1 MIILR
6 YLSKD
11 ILISTFAVSLVLLL
25 IILSGKF
32 VGLLADAAAGKYAVD
47 VLFTMIG
54 YRMPGF
60 LQIILPLGFYIA
72 ILLAYGRLYVESEMV
87 VLFACGM
94 SQRQLMA
101 VTLLPAFF
109 IAVVVALFSFWLAP
123 AGAQQTAKILDEQRN
138 RSEFETLN
146 AGRFQALGQG
156 QTMTYVDEI
165 TNKRKRL
172 NGVFIAR
179 EGSEKSHLMVAM
191 AEYGEQIQH
200 PEYGQRYLMLHEG
213 DRYEGQPGSAE
224 FRVTH
229 FSTYGQYMP
238 PAEMMGDYTRE
249 TDAKSSLELFTSAS
263 RELQTAF
270 QWRLSLPILVFIG
283 ALLAVPLSRSN
294 PRQGR
299 FLKMLPALLLYIFYF
314 TFLGN
319 VRSAMETGKWPL
331 FPGLW
336 LVHAVFGL
344 LALLLFNWERFVL
357 WQGRRTSQKHLLQE
371 TEKTGKTE
379 KNVTEK
385 NTHA

>member
-25 IILSGKF
+25 IILSGRF

-54 YRMPGF
+54 CRMPGF

-72 ILLAYGRLYVESEMV
+72 ILLAYGRLYTESEMV

-94 SQRQLMA
+94 SPRQLMA
-101 VTLLPAFF
+101 ITFLPAFL
-109 IAVVVALFSFWLAP
+109 VALLVGLFSFWLGP
-123 AGAQQTAKILDEQRN
+123 IGAQQYAKIIDEQRN

-146 AGRFQALGQG
+146 PGRFQPLGQG
-156 QTMTYVDEI
+156 QTMAYIDDI
-165 TNKRKRL
+165 ANKRKRL
-172 NGVFIAR
+172 EGVFIAH
-179 EGSEKSHLMVAM
+179 EGSDKFHLMVAV
-191 AEYGEQIQH
+191 ANYGEQIQH
-200 PEYGQRYLMLHEG
+200 PDYAQRYLVLHEG
-213 DRYEGQPGSAE
+213 DRYEGQPGSTE

-229 FSTYGQYMP
+229 FATYGQYMP
-238 PAEMMGDYTRE
+238 PVDAIGDYTRE
-249 TDAKSSLELFTSAS
+249 TDAKPSLELWSSAD
-263 RELQTAF
+263 RALRTAF
-270 QWRLSLPILVFIG
+270 QWRLSLPILVFVG
-283 ALLAVPLSRSN
+283 TLLAVPLSRSN

-314 TFLGN
+314 TFLSN
-319 VRSAMETGKWPL
+319 VRSAMENGKWPL

-336 LVHAVFGL
+336 VVHGVFAL
-344 LALLLFNWERFVL
+344 LALLLFNWERIVL
-357 WQGRRTSQKHLLQE
+357 WQGRRLAQKRSLRPAVAE
-371 TEKTGKTE
+371 
-379 KNVTEK
+379 N